1 MPVEG
6 TVLEKPLKDTVKF
19 TKPHL
24 RERKGWRFFSRPER
38 ADPAG
43 LKCAV
48 PWREHATARI
58 DIQRVILYIGGSL

>member
-1 MPVEG
+1 MRSIVGVPDEG

-24 RERKGWRFFSRPER
+24 KR
-38 ADPAG
+38 AF
-43 LKCAV
+43 